1 MARDTNTTIW
11 YTSRPKAWPDPPSL
25 MSFSTLCVL
34 ETCPRRWALSSASY
48 PEIWSQ
54 AGYPRTLSLAAIE
67 GTAVH
72 MALEILSKA
81 MSDNGCPS
89 VADGSAVKVLKELGG
104 YTVLLERCVENAL
117 QAYSGNPRAL
127 PALERTRRLLAAR
140 IPDLR
145 TKVQSLLSRVRLESR
160 NVIDSSVDIGQHEH
174 KKRTVLS
181 YGSYA
186 EVELRAPDISWHGY
200 ADILTLSATHCEI
213 RDFKTGTPKD
223 EHQFQ
228 LIIYALLWWRD
239 RDLNPS
245 ARLANRLVVSYDD
258 RDIEIEASGVD
269 VLCSAEEELRK
280 RTTAALATLKHK
292 PPEARPSSQN
302 CSYCNV
308 RHLCE
313 EYWEHHVE
321 SRRGDDTSE
330 EQCTDLQ
337 IRLSARHGPSSWEV
351 VVESSSSLK
360 TGRSILLRTS
370 NLLFELHPGQR
381 LRLLNIRLSVPREDP
396 LKDECSPVIATIGKG
411 TEIFQIFT

>member
-1 MARDTNTTIW
+1 MTRDTNTTIW
-11 YTSRPKAWPDPPSL
+11 YASRPKAWPDPPSL
-25 MSFSTLCVL
+25 MSFSTLFVL
-34 ETCPRRWALSSASY
+34 EACPRRWALSSASY
-48 PEIWSQ
+48 PGTWSQ
-54 AGYPRTLSLAAIE
+54 PGYPRALSLAAIE

-81 MSDNGCPS
+81 MSDSGCPS

-117 QAYSGNPRAL
+117 QAHSGNPRAL

-174 KKRTVLS
+174 NKRTVLS

-228 LIIYALLWWRD
+228 LLIYALLWWRD

-258 RDIEIEASGVD
+258 RDIEIQAPGVD
-269 VLCSAEEELRK
+269 ALCSAQEELRK

-292 PPEARPSSQN
+292 PPEARPSSKN

-313 EYWEHHVE
+313 EYWEHHME

-337 IRLSARHGPSSWEV
+337 IKLSARHGPSSWEG

-360 TGRSILLRTS
+360 TGRSTLLRTS

-396 LKDECSPVIATIGKG
+396 LEDECSPVIATMGKG
-411 TEIFQIFT
+411 TEIFQIPT

>member
-11 YTSRPKAWPDPPSL
+11 YALRPKAWPDPPSL

-81 MSDNGCPS
+81 MSDNGCPP

-104 YTVLLERCVENAL
+104 YTVLLEWCVENTL
-117 QAYSGNPRAL
+117 QPYSGNPRAL

-160 NVIDSSVDIGQHEH
+160 NVIGSSVDIGQREH
-174 KKRTVLS
+174 KERTVLS
-181 YGSYA
+181 YGSYT

-200 ADILTLSATHCEI
+200 ADILTLSASHCEI
-213 RDFKTGTPKD
+213 RDFKTGMPKD
-223 EHQFQ
+223 DHLSQ
-228 LIIYALLWWRD
+228 LLIYALLWWRD

-258 RDIEIEASGVD
+258 RDIEIQAPGVD
-269 VLCSAEEELRK
+269 ALGSAEEELRK
-280 RTTAALATLKHK
+280 RTTAALAILKHK
-292 PPEARPSSQN
+292 PPEARPGSKN
-302 CSYCNV
+302 CSYCGM
-308 RHLCE
+308 RHLCD
-313 EYWEHHVE
+313 EYWKHLVE
-321 SRRGDDTSE
+321 SRGSDEESE
-330 EQCTDLQ
+330 GQYGDLQ
-337 IRLSARHGPSSWEV
+337 IRLSARHGPTSWEGI
-351 VVESSSSLK
+351 VESSSSLK
-360 TGRSILLRTS
+360 IGRSILLRTS
-370 NLLFELHPGQR
+370 NLFFDLQPSQR
-381 LRLLNIRLSVPREDP
+381 LRLLNIRLSVLRDDP
-396 LKDECSPVIATIGKG
+396 LEDECFPIIATMGKG
-411 TEIFQIFT
+411 TEIFQILT